1 MAILLMLG
9 ALASSCA
16 SVKTSSPAIC
26 DGTKRYVDK
35 HADALLGDR
44 VPDAVVVTGASLI
57 AAIDAACGV

>member
-1 MAILLMLG
+1 M
-9 ALASSCA
+9 SSCA
-16 SVKTSSPAIC
+16 SVRTSSPAIC

-44 VPDAVVVTGASLI
+44 VPDTVVVTGASLI